1 MGMGTLL
8 LALGLLQ
15 SDPRD
20 RLLEA
25 VRESRLPEVRQILA
39 GLVVEGDPVRAAK
52 ALVQALPKAR
62 ERIEPL
68 IASAERARQAALDFD
83 DSPSFDLREETVRER
98 QRELFAARIRQL
110 EQKGL
115 EAERVYQALM
125 DIFAFLKP
133 CAAPYLAG
141 EVERQGSWLLKCEL
155 LEGLAAM
162 GARDLL
168 RAAAEREPEP
178 VVKAA
183 AVEGMLDER
192 AADYLA
198 HPQWQLR
205 HAALQA
211 VRRSKGAAG
220 AVIRAM
226 QRPDARFRKAAAKTL
241 EELTRTE
248 LPPDAALWRDWWE
261 ANHEDF
267 LAGTY
272 VSSAPR
278 WPEGARP
285 TVFYEV
291 PLDSTRVC
299 FLIDR
304 SRSMREEGRLA
315 AAKQELK
322 RLLDVLPDGASIN
335 ILFFGG
341 TQTVLWKGPRVLD
354 ATARREAAD
363 FIERAGFENCT
374 DLYGALGKALQF
386 TGALDSGRLR
396 EDGIDTIVVL
406 SDGRATWGRIVDE
419 ELLAATVSRKARY
432 FKPVIHGVSLGRE
445 SKALR
450 LLAEKTGGQ
459 YRVQ

>member
-8 LALGLLQ
+8 LVLALTQ

-25 VRESRLPEVRQILA
+25 VRESRLADVREILA
-39 GLVVEGDPVRAAK
+39 DMIVGGDPVRTARSI
-52 ALVQALPKAR
+52 VQALPKAR

-68 IASAERARQAALDFD
+68 IASAERARHAALDFD
-83 DSPSFDLREETVRER
+83 DAPSFDLREEQVRAR
-98 QRELFAARIRQL
+98 QRELFAARIQQL
-110 EQKGL
+110 EAKAL

-125 DIFAFLKP
+125 DSFAFLKP

-141 EVERQGSWLLKCEL
+141 EVERQSSWLLKCEL
-155 LEGLAAM
+155 LEGLASM
-162 GARDLL
+162 GARELL
-168 RAAAEREPEP
+168 SVAAEREPEP
-178 VVKAA
+178 VVKATA
-183 AVEGMLDER
+183 IEGMLDER
-192 AADYLA
+192 AAAYLVQ
-198 HPQWQLR
+198 PQWQVRL
-205 HAALQA
+205 AALQA
-211 VRRSKGAAG
+211 LRRSKGAAG

-226 QRPDARFRKAAAKTL
+226 QRPDGRFRKAAAKTL

-248 LPPDAALWRDWWE
+248 LPPDAGLWRDWWE
-261 ANHEDF
+261 ANQEDF
-267 LAGTY
+267 LSGTY
-272 VSSAPR
+272 VASAPR

-285 TVFYEV
+285 TVFYDV
-291 PLDSTRVC
+291 ALDSTRVC

-304 SRSMREEGRLA
+304 SRSMREDGRLV

-322 RLLDVLPDGASIN
+322 RLLEVLPDGACVN
-335 ILFFGG
+335 VMFFGG
-341 TQTVLWKGPRVLD
+341 SQTTLWKGARPLD
-354 ATARREAAD
+354 AEARRDAAV
-363 FIERAGFENCT
+363 FIDRTGYENCT

-406 SDGRATWGRIVDE
+406 SDGKATWGKIVDD

-432 FKPVIHGVSLGRE
+432 LRPVIHGISLGRE

-450 LLAEKTGGQ
+450 LLAEKTGGE